1 MKDGGPRAMLTVSW
15 QQSYGDLEGDFSN
28 AKSCPL
34 SSWRSDLC
42 GFPTWVKLTSE
53 FLLDNS

>member
-1 MKDGGPRAMLTVSW
+1 MVARGLMLTVSW

-34 SSWRSDLC
+34 SSRRSDLC

-53 FLLDNS
+53 FLLDNP